1 MLMSSIVLLPF
12 WSLMYIDESRN
23 TPVGPACC
31 FFAANFSWQML
42 PLQKHSYKLYLLQTT
57 STKLMHPTGHPTY
70 QVTSSGNKHKLL
82 PWVSCIIKSSVST
95 SKMCIWQTSSLGIL
109 FLSYTQFRATLSSS
123 KPSEH
128 YFPLVLHSMTQEKGG
143 SQPPYLKYQSKFYP
157 VFVQK
162 SKPLSW
168 KWALPF
174 P

>member
-23 TPVGPACC
+23 IPVGPACC

-57 STKLMHPTGHPTY
+57 STKLMHPTGHLTY

-109 FLSYTQFRATLSSS
+109 FYTQFRQLCQVQNPQNIISPWFSIQWLKKKEAHSHLIWNTSLSFIQCLS
-123 KPSEH
+123 KNQSLWAGSEH
-128 YFPLVLHSMTQEKGG
+128 CLFLN
-143 SQPPYLKYQSKFYP
+143 
-157 VFVQK
+157 
-162 SKPLSW
+162 
-168 KWALPF
+168 
-174 P
+174 